1 MKANFM
7 KIAAGTILVIVLT
20 SCNFSSDTDLANP
33 ISSSANAREKDVQT
47 QALAELNKIDIA
59 NYSAV
64 ENLKTQIE
72 QEKLAFEWEQEK
84 AQSELDAKQ
93 RRIQAEQAIAHQREM
108 AENEIN
114 LRRNTTYFWNYFG
127 AFSILLISILT
138 FVLVSRNLQHKKQA
152 ESDIQNILPRPQKN
166 GGGTPKE
173 PLRAGADPLDF
184 DLEYRK
190 KVVGLSRR
198 LAHERR
204 TLETER
210 SRIRDTR
217 YQAEHKLNK
226 VSPYAKSMGKN
237 HLTLDFPGDELERL

>member
-1 MKANFM
+1 MKANFV
-7 KIAAGTILVIVLT
+7 KIAAGTILVIGLT

-33 ISSSANAREKDVQT
+33 ISRSAEARATDVQT

-59 NYSAV
+59 NYAAV

-93 RRIQAEQAIAHQREM
+93 RRIQAEQAIAHQREL
-108 AENEIN
+108 AENEIK

-138 FVLVSRNLQHKKQA
+138 FVLVSRNLQYKEHA
-152 ESDIQNILPRPQKN
+152 ESNIQNILPRPQKN

-173 PLRAGADPLDF
+173 SLKAGADPLDF
-184 DLEYRK
+184 DPDYRK
-190 KVVGLSRR
+190 KVVELSRH

-204 TLETER
+204 ALEMER
-210 SRIRDTR
+210 RRLCDAKH
-217 YQAEHKLNK
+217 QVDHKLNK
-226 VSPYAKSMGKN
+226 VKPYSKSMQKII
-237 HLTLDFPGDELERL
+237 